1 MKLIVTGN
9 AGFIGHQ
16 LTLRLLNEG
25 HTVIGI
31 DNFNSDVYDA
41 KFKKT
46 ISDSDN
52 FIQFRSDVLDYP
64 DFGDSSVDAI
74 IHLAGYANV
83 RMSFDI
89 PEKYVRNNVETTA
102 FILSK
107 MSSKTQFV
115 YASSSSVYGE
125 NKEIPFEETQ
135 YLPNIVS
142 PYAQTKKMCE
152 DLTDM
157 YCRVKKISA
166 IGLRFF
172 TVYGRPDMAVYQFM
186 KNIIAGT
193 PITVF
198 GDGTM
203 MRDYTH
209 VTDIVEG
216 IYSCLLLPPMPTVH
230 KIYNLGNNRPISLN
244 MLIALIEKTVGAN
257 AKINYV
263 DVPPGEVPVTYAN
276 IDKATRELGFE
287 PKIGIEQGLQ
297 LLYDHFSTATQDFV
311 KKMV

>member
-16 LTLRLLNEG
+16 LTMRLLNEG
-25 HTVIGI
+25 HVVIGI
-31 DNFNSDVYDA
+31 DNFNSDIYDA

-52 FIQFRSDVLDYP
+52 FIQFRGDILDYT
-64 DFGDSSVDAI
+64 DFGDSSVNAI

-102 FILSK
+102 LILRK
-107 MSSKTQFV
+107 MDPKTQFI

-135 YLPNIVS
+135 DLPNIVS

-152 DLTDM
+152 DLTDV

-172 TVYGRPDMAVYQFM
+172 TVYGRPDMAVYKFM
-186 KNIIAGT
+186 KNIIDRT
-193 PITVF
+193 PVTVF

-209 VTDIVEG
+209 VSDIVDG
-216 IYSCLLLPPMPTVH
+216 IYSCLFIAPVPTVH

-244 MLIALIEKTVGAN
+244 VLISFTEKVVGKQ

-263 DVPPGEVPVTYAN
+263 DVPPGEVPITYAN
-276 IDKATRELGFE
+276 IDKATRELGFK
-287 PKIGIEQGLQ
+287 PKIDIEQGLK
-297 LLYDHFSTATQDFV
+297 LLYEHFS
-311 KKMV
+311 

>member
-1 MKLIVTGN
+1 MKIIVTGN
-9 AGFIGHQ
+9 AGFIGQQ
-16 LTLRLLNEG
+16 LTTRLLNEG

-41 KFKKT
+41 MFKKT

-52 FIQFRSDVLDYP
+52 FIQFRGNVLDYP
-64 DFGDSSVDAI
+64 DFGDSSVNAI
-74 IHLAGYANV
+74 IHLAGYANI
-83 RMSFDI
+83 RMSFDM

-102 FILSK
+102 FILSR
-107 MSSKTQFV
+107 MCVNAQFI

-125 NKEIPFEETQ
+125 NKEIPFEETPQ
-135 YLPNIVS
+135 LSNIVS

-172 TVYGRPDMAVYQFM
+172 TVYGRPDMAVYKFM

-193 PITVF
+193 PITIF
-198 GDGTM
+198 GDGSM

-209 VTDIVEG
+209 VSDIVDG
-216 IYSCLLLPPMPTVH
+216 VYSCLFIAPVPTVH
-230 KIYNLGNNRPISLN
+230 KIYNLGNSRPISLN
-244 MLIALIEKTVGAN
+244 VLIAHIETTVGAK

-263 DVPPGEVPVTYAN
+263 DVPPGEVPITYAN
-276 IDKATRELGFE
+276 IDKATRDLGFN
-287 PKIGIEQGLQ
+287 PKIRIEHGLK
-297 LLYDHFSTATQDFV
+297 LLYDHFS
-311 KKMV
+311 